1 MSKEVCN
8 VEWKWGI
15 TVASKKLSNQ
25 ADTHLQV
32 QFLALAPL
40 KNFPNYN
47 RSVIVST
54 MVVILRQNC
63 CILFSLQ
70 SVEYSQ
76 KEGSQINPVSFQL
89 NLQLKD
95 KNNEKE
101 NVSVEMT
108 LEQYYEFLLEMEKA
122 KLAIESQS

>member
-32 QFLALAPL
+32 QFLALALL

-63 CILFSLQ
+63 SAYSL
-70 SVEYSQ
+70 SNIPKKKV
-76 KEGSQINPVSFQL
+76 
-89 NLQLKD
+89 LK
-95 KNNEKE
+95 
-101 NVSVEMT
+101 
-108 LEQYYEFLLEMEKA
+108 
-122 KLAIESQS
+122 